1 MIIMLFIIDFKTS
14 HSFYAGFHCCWWDC
28 RPNILKLLLVA
39 SKTITLLDVLGVK
52 CFLCKDVFLFISKF
66 SKELKCVSSA
76 GVPSAPEPPK
86 MDKAG
91 VNSIHLSWSK
101 PESKGG

>member
-1 MIIMLFIIDFKTS
+1 
-14 HSFYAGFHCCWWDC
+14 
-28 RPNILKLLLVA
+28 LKLLLVV
-39 SKTITLLDVLGVK
+39 STTITLLDVLGVK
-52 CFLCKDVFLFISKF
+52 CFICKDVFLFLSKF

>member
-1 MIIMLFIIDFKTS
+1 M
-14 HSFYAGFHCCWWDC
+14 
-28 RPNILKLLLVA
+28 KLLLVV

-52 CFLCKDVFLFISKF
+52 CFICNLDVFLFLSKF

>member
-1 MIIMLFIIDFKTS
+1 MLVFVAVDETVDQAFWNFCCCFKD
-14 HSFYAGFHCCWWDC
+14 YYLA
-28 RPNILKLLLVA
+28 R
-39 SKTITLLDVLGVK
+39 
-52 CFLCKDVFLFISKF
+52 CFGSEMSYYKDVFLFLSKF

-76 GVPSAPEPPK
+76 GVPTAPEPPK